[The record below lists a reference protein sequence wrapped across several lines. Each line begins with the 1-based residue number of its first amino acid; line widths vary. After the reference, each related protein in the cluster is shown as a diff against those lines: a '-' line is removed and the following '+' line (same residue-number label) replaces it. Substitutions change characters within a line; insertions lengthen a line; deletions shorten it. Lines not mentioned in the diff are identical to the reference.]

1 MKSSS
6 LMTVLAFVVGC
17 GGPDR
22 PPDVDPDA
30 PPLDKALA
38 AVGGRDA
45 LVALSSFRITAGGE
59 RRMTLEGYVPED
71 ESHPVSTFESE
82 VTADVSG
89 DRLRIAYRRMNLFF
103 GAAPTYDIIIDGDVG
118 VLAGVE
124 SVFGFPGGDLPSDR
138 VASTLRQHRL
148 LNPQLL
154 LRAVAL
160 GELTA
165 RDAGLAVRDGE
176 LRHRIEIGDDVHPLS
191 LFIDRETGEITELAT
206 LENDYVSGDTALDVY
221 YEGWRAWDGD
231 VQFPSE
237 VVIALAGQEL
247 HAEHRTAVATNT
259 ALDDG
264 SFAFPPTAAPTY
276 VAEDAARG
284 ARTSQFHES
293 FAALGVPLDG
303 LQTYIE
309 AQQLATGVW
318 HLRGGSHHSLVIEQ
332 AAGVVVVEAPLY
344 EARAQAVLAWIAANI
359 PNKPVTHVIAT
370 HHHRDH
376 AGALRTF
383 VARGARVIV
392 GAAARPFLGEA
403 FRAARTI
410 EPDELA
416 AAPRA
421 AAFDTVARGGELV
434 LADSTRPVQVF
445 AIESTHAADMLIAY
459 VPGAQVV
466 FVSDIYSPGF
476 PPNPF
481 GARELRNAVVARGL
495 SVTTIAGGH
504 GGVGPRADLDA
515 AAGL

>member
-17 GGPDR
+17 DGPER

-30 PPLDKALA
+30 SATDKALI

-45 LVALSSFRITAGGE
+45 LLALASFRITAGGE
-59 RRMTLEGYVPED
+59 RLMTLEGYVPED
-71 ESHPVSTFESE
+71 ESHPISTFESE

-89 DRLRIAYRRMNLFF
+89 SRLRIAYQRMNLIF
-103 GAAPTYDIIIDGDVG
+103 GAQPTYDIIIDGDVG
-118 VLAGVE
+118 VLDGVE

-138 VASTLRQHRL
+138 LASTLRQHRL

-160 GELTA
+160 GELNA
-165 RDAGLAVRDGE
+165 RDAGLALRDGE
-176 LRHRIEIGDDVHPLS
+176 LRHRIEIGDEVHPLS
-191 LFIDRETGEITELAT
+191 LFVDRDTGEVTELAT
-206 LENDYVSGDTALDVY
+206 VENDHVSGDTPLSVY
-221 YEGWRAWDGD
+221 YQGWRAWDGD
-231 VQFPSE
+231 VLFPSE
-237 VVIALAGQEL
+237 VVIALGGEAL

-259 ALDDG
+259 ALDEAA
-264 SFAFPPTAAPTY
+264 FAFPPNAAPTY
-276 VAEDAARG
+276 VAADATRG
-284 ARTSQFHES
+284 ARSSQFHES

-303 LQTYIE
+303 LQTHVE

-344 EARAQAVLAWIAANI
+344 EARAQAVLAWIATNI
-359 PNKPVTHVIAT
+359 NKPVTHVIAT

-376 AGALRTF
+376 VGSLRTF

-392 GAAARPFLGEA
+392 GAAARPFFGEA

-410 EPDELA
+410 DPDELA
-416 AAPRA
+416 ATPRA
-421 AAFDTVARGGELV
+421 AAFATVAPGDDLV
-434 LADSTRPVQVF
+434 LADAARPVHVV

-459 VPGAQVV
+459 VPSAQAV

-476 PPNPF
+476 PPNPY
-481 GARELRNAVVARGL
+481 GARELRNAIVARGI